1 MNGVNVGLEKD
12 LKWPDNYFK
21 LSSVLSFE
29 RYKLNEWYS
38 SAFIYDTGKSYTFS
52 LTEQLS
58 RTSLNHTIFPT
69 SGSNISLSVQFTPP
83 YSLFNNKDSS
93 YPNSSEERLLGKAG
107 VS

>member
-58 RTSLNHTIFPT
+58 RTSLNHPIFPT
-69 SGSNISLSVQFTPP
+69 SGSNISLRVSTEEHTSELP
-83 YSLFNNKDSS
+83 SLLRITYAVLCLKIKTTSQQQ
-93 YPNSSEERLLGKAG
+93 
-107 VS
+107 